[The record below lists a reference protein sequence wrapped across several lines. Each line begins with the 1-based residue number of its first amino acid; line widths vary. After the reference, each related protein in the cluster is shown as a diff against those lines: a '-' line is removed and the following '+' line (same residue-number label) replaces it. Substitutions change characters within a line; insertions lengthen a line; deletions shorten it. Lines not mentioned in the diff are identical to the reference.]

1 MNLSHEIVKIHEKM
15 TNQIEAIQTQTQE
28 WQKAT
33 MSKLEEKQQ
42 EWEQLTG
49 NFRDMKMEIQNIC
62 ETLRMQTLGK
72 NNHNQLIEENIS
84 TTHTERNS
92 STIEELSDN
101 GQLDQHNGTEQR
113 QHAENNARQVLSN
126 ERIAQTAH
134 TIIIPPSSSI
144 PTFSGSIMES
154 PHQFLVRV
162 KEYTETIN
170 HWNEQ
175 LLLNGISQFLRGTA
189 LEWYCQLRVSNRR
202 PQTWAE
208 FKVIFLNQFNSPIR
222 RA

>member
-72 NNHNQLIEENIS
+72 NNH
-84 TTHTERNS
+84 
-92 STIEELSDN
+92 
-101 GQLDQHNGTEQR
+101 
-113 QHAENNARQVLSN
+113 
-126 ERIAQTAH
+126 
-134 TIIIPPSSSI
+134 
-144 PTFSGSIMES
+144 
-154 PHQFLVRV
+154 
-162 KEYTETIN
+162 
-170 HWNEQ
+170 
-175 LLLNGISQFLRGTA
+175 
-189 LEWYCQLRVSNRR
+189 
-202 PQTWAE
+202 
-208 FKVIFLNQFNSPIR
+208 
-222 RA
+222 